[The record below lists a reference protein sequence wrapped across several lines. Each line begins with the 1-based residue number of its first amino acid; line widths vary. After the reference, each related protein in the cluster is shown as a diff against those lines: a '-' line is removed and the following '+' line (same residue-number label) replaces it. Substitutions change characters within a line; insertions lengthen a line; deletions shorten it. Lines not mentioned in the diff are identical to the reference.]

1 MTNNL
6 EIWQVLRE
14 CCEACLKGR
23 VIILISTVL
32 LTLDDYELANK
43 LFTSAHL
50 KTVNG
55 DLSEVRDAE
64 DQLYAIEKYC
74 FSTPSN
80 LLVGYVEDDHS
91 IISCDTTYQFRVQS
105 VGSIECTSWIGS
117 VGGSE
122 GVFINVKCKYTDYKH
137 YHIYQGDVEGK
148 V

>member
-23 VIILISTVL
+23 ILIILLIYMIPMIPMIPI
-32 LTLDDYELANK
+32 TLDDYGLANK

-55 DLSEVRDAE
+55 DLSEVRDEE

-105 VGSIECTSWIGS
+105 VG
-117 VGGSE
+117 
-122 GVFINVKCKYTDYKH
+122 
-137 YHIYQGDVEGK
+137 
-148 V
+148 